1 MENPPRDIDWYLTE
15 IPKHMRPG
23 FIAEDMD
30 WLLNCSIKLSVLLA
44 NLADEVAQ
52 AEAQEYTVAVRY
64 MDAAPTDSAKK
75 MSNAEAEKRAV
86 VETGNEYKKRD
97 LYWQAVNATINS
109 IKKKVDTYT
118 QLTKVG
124 A

>member
-23 FIAEDMD
+23 FNAEDMD

-64 MDAAPTDSAKK
+64 MDAVATDSAKK